1 MQEKTFNCRA
11 QGCKSVI
18 WVQESTFI
26 VFLNC
31 FGRFLTTFFEVLSA
45 EATASK
51 IALTCRKT
59 LLVAVFFSVTQFSN
73 DSWGF
78 QKSIQN
84 IVRVSLCVYMI
95 WKCSL
100 SAFRTIINRICL
112 FKYRCSGLFMACCR
126 LSIWISW
133 KLRIKKEKIQE
144 MCQTEEKTV
153 SLNGQ
158 ETKDAP
164 EMYHSV
170 IFGVFFVNSSYI

>member
-1 MQEKTFNCRA
+1 MCLYSFTVLVTTCRKKTFNYRA
-11 QGCKSVI
+11 QRCKSVI

-31 FGRFLTTFFEVLSA
+31 FGRFLTFFEVLSA

-51 IALTCRKT
+51 IAPTCRKT
-59 LLVAVFFSVTQFSN
+59 LVVAVFFSVTLAQFSK

-100 SAFRTIINRICL
+100 SAFRTIIDRICL

-133 KLRIKKEKIQE
+133 ELRI
-144 MCQTEEKTV
+144 
-153 SLNGQ
+153 
-158 ETKDAP
+158 
-164 EMYHSV
+164 
-170 IFGVFFVNSSYI
+170 

>member
-1 MQEKTFNCRA
+1 MFLPNVLVFFYCVSHHMQEKTFNCRA

-31 FGRFLTTFFEVLSA
+31 FGRFLTTFFEGLSA

-51 IALTCRKT
+51 IAPTCRKT

-84 IVRVSLCVYMI
+84 IVRVSLCVCI
-95 WKCSL
+95 WFGNVHYL
-100 SAFRTIINRICL
+100 HL
-112 FKYRCSGLFMACCR
+112 EQ
-126 LSIWISW
+126 LSIVYVFLNTDVVGYLWPVAGYLSEYLESW
-133 KLRIKKEKIQE
+133 ELKKKRSKKWAKRRKKR
-144 MCQTEEKTV
+144 C
-153 SLNGQ
+153 
-158 ETKDAP
+158 
-164 EMYHSV
+164 H
-170 IFGVFFVNSSYI
+170 